1 MIKVVCDTNVYISAF
16 LFGGKPE
23 EIIAMARNNEIEL
36 LISEDILAELSWV
49 LKRKFGWTD
58 EQISLTLEEIRAI
71 TSLIIPDTRLE
82 VIKEDEADNRFLECA
97 LAGEAKYIV
106 TGDTRHLQPLKEYR
120 GIRILSPAE
129 FLLVLRYV
137 SMIDAKR

>member
-36 LISEDILAELSWV
+36 LISEYILAEVSGV

-58 EQISLTLEEIRAI
+58 EQISLTLEELRTI
-71 TSLIIPDTRLE
+71 TRLVTPGTRLE
-82 VIKEDEADNRFLECA
+82 VIHEDEADNRFLECA
-97 LAGEAKYIV
+97 MAGEAKYII
-106 TGDTRHLQPLKEYR
+106 TGDSRHLRPLKEYR
-120 GIRILSPAE
+120 GICILSPAE
-129 FLLVLRYV
+129 FLLALRETT
-137 SMIDAKR
+137 SD